1 MNRLSTFFSSCLSF
15 SASIKR
21 MTLSLCLAG
30 TITYTSAQSLMDTPL
45 AEMDTEYLVA
55 QIAWERIPRRE
66 RTSDDRRFCKILCY
80 LDDGLYP
87 IENDSGEAITFR
99 STMSAL
105 NFMGKN
111 GFELVSAFHALEEGV
126 HWNTKRFFFKR
137 KSTP

>member
-1 MNRLSTFFSSCLSF
+1 MNRLSAFFSSSLSF
-15 SASIKR
+15 SLSLKR
-21 MTLSLCLAG
+21 LILSLCLAG
-30 TITYTSAQSLMDTPL
+30 TITYASAQSLLDTPL

-66 RTSDDRRFCKILCY
+66 RTTDDRRFCKILCY
-80 LDDGLYP
+80 LDDGLFP
-87 IENDSGEAITFR
+87 IENDTGEVITFR

-111 GFELVSAFHALEEGV
+111 GFELVSAFYALEEGI

-137 KSTP
+137 KLTP